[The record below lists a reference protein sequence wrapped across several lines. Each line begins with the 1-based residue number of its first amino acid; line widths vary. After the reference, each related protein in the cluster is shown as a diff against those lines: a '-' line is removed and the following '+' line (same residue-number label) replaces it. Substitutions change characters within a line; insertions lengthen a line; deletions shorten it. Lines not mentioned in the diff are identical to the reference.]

1 MYLCLCKGLTEED
14 VEREGRKGCVTAE
27 DLLIALDLEDTLC
40 CGRCA
45 RDIDQ
50 FVAVAEYAFAGRR
63 GTAADR
69 PRLPATPGVHSGTAL
84 NARGVGSR
92 P

>member
-14 VEREGRKGCVTAE
+14 VERVGRAGCVTAE

-50 FVAVAEYAFAGRR
+50 FVAVAECAFAGRQ
-63 GTAADR
+63 GTPAAR
-69 PRLPATPGVHSGTAL
+69 PRLPVAPARIGTAL
-84 NARGVGSR
+84 NAPGVGSR

>member
-14 VEREGRKGCVTAE
+14 VKQAGRAGCVTAE
-27 DLLIALDLEDTLC
+27 GLLVALELEDTLC

-50 FVAVAEYAFAGRR
+50 FVAVATAEWIRPQDEPADQLPRHAAPRR
-63 GTAADR
+63 T
-69 PRLPATPGVHSGTAL
+69 
-84 NARGVGSR
+84 
-92 P
+92 